1 MMTVMNKYPVSRI
14 AMIRELFFNSLDVD
28 HILSTV
34 KVKQIATKWS
44 NRTDAIVWIYDQVK

>member
-1 MMTVMNKYPVSRI
+1 MNKYPVGRI

-34 KVKQIATKWS
+34 KVKQIATEWS